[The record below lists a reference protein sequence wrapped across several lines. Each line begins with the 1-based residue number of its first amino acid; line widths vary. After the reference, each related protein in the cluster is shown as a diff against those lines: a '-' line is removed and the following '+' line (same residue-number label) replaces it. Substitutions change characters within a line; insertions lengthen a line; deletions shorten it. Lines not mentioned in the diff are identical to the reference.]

1 MPVNQNAWRRSLAR
15 VALSLSLLLSLAAAL
30 LLPSSAQA
38 PSQKSPAAIQPQLL
52 VVPESVLLLQWPHT
66 LGLVNAPSG
75 VSLVNPGQCLRFG
88 IVSTGDG
95 RDPLLHQSK
104 LSFTLHFADHEQS
117 APPAAITQSKQV
129 KPEGGDFVTG
139 ALGAAGIKNPLPT
152 MASLGFS
159 DDRWCVPADAQDG
172 TATVKAEVETPQG
185 KQSLETVSIKV
196 ESFATGGEKP
206 FEDDASFNLFLSTY
220 YRSPH
225 PARLLRSLE
234 YAIASQTK
242 NAHSG
247 VFNIVLAFT
256 IAALRADPV
265 AAHDL
270 LQRLPSQPALER
282 NIGFI
287 ALRQAGYDID
297 TARSALASEDRAE
310 FDKLPPPEDPFDFAP
325 TNSLFSHLDMLWAT
339 FQANGRL
346 EPVQKISSALAWR
359 ADYDAFDKLH
369 KTPNHSFTLT
379 PSMARGVAYTAAGW
393 SLGSFQKQDPLV
405 ADYIQFLQ
413 ASEDTPPAIR
423 TEIQGLSTNAAFQ
436 KTQATKT
443 QNQKTQSE
451 KTLSQ

>member
-15 VALSLSLLLSLAAAL
+15 VALSAFLAGAL
-30 LLPSSAQA
+30 LLPLSAQA
-38 PSQKSPAAIQPQLL
+38 PSGKSPAAIQPQLL

-88 IVSTGDG
+88 IVSAGDD
-95 RDPLLHQSK
+95 RDALLHQSK
-104 LSFTLHFADHEQS
+104 LSFTLNFADHEQT
-117 APPAAITQSKQV
+117 ALPAAMTQIKQV
-129 KPEGGDFVTG
+129 KPNGGDFVTG

-152 MASLGFS
+152 MVSLGFS
-159 DDRWCVPADAQDG
+159 DDHWCVPADAQDG

-206 FEDDASFNLFLSTY
+206 FEDDDNFNLFLSTY

-242 NAHSG
+242 DTHSS

-297 TARSALASEDRAE
+297 TARSALASEDRAH
-310 FDKLPPPEDPFDFAP
+310 FDTLPPPDDPFDFAP
-325 TNSLFSHLDMLWAT
+325 TNSLFSHFDMLWAT
-339 FQANGRL
+339 FQANGRI

-359 ADYDAFDKLH
+359 ADYDEFNKLR
-369 KTPNHSFTLT
+369 KSPNPSFTLT
-379 PSMARGVAYTAAGW
+379 PSIARGVAYTAAGW

-405 ADYIQFLQ
+405 ADYVEFLQ
-413 ASEDTPPAIR
+413 ASQDTPAVIK
-423 TEIQGLSTNAAFQ
+423 TEILGLSTNAAFQ
-436 KTQATKT
+436 KTQATKA
-443 QNQKTQSE
+443 QSQKTQSQ